1 MRDTG
6 WWVAVIGVAALSTLS
21 AGALAAPKSGDRS
34 TADRPPILAVL
45 PFKVLNQEPSLA
57 HYGEGAADA
66 VINKVVND
74 KTLKIVEESQLDKAI
89 KVLSRSQS
97 GLFEEESALQV
108 GQMVDARYIVVGS
121 VQIVGIDTNGS
132 TGNAQLKVNARVL
145 EVETRQLLVSE
156 SVFGPIAGAFQHYD
170 EIAARLVA
178 KITAHLA
185 ERANGA
191 SADTVAVDQLIADGK
206 RFDPAFPVV
215 AGVRKELSKAI
226 EFYKKAA
233 VRDPRSAR
241 AFVALGHAELR
252 LSETLQR
259 DDPTRSQALVV
270 DARDHLAK
278 SVELHA
284 DNAFTLTQLGRA
296 EGKLGRHS
304 QARFAFERA
313 VALDGAFVAARF
325 GLAVALL
332 AEGQLGAAKEQA
344 LLAKAAGDRRAD
356 GLLATIDERLAAQR
370 QRPTPAATK

>member
-1 MRDTG
+1 MRDTK
-6 WWVAVIGVAALSTLS
+6 WWATIIAAAALSTSSVGVL
-21 AGALAAPKSGDRS
+21 AGPKSGERS
-34 TADRPPILAVL
+34 PAERPPILAVL

-74 KTLKIVEESQLDKAI
+74 KTLKVVEESQLDKAI
-89 KVLSRSQS
+89 KLLSRSQS

-121 VQIVGIDTNGS
+121 VQIVGVDGAGS
-132 TGNAQLKVNARVL
+132 TANAQLKVNARVL

-156 SVFGPIAGAFQHYD
+156 SVFGPIAGAFQHYE
-170 EIAARLVA
+170 EIGARLVA

-206 RFDPAFPVV
+206 HFDPAFPVV

-226 EFYKKAA
+226 EFYKKAV
-233 VRDPRSAR
+233 VRDPRSPR
-241 AFVALGHAELR
+241 AFVAVGHAELR
-252 LSETLQR
+252 LSEALQR
-259 DDPTRSQALVV
+259 DDPTRSRALVV

-278 SVELHA
+278 SVELQG

-313 VALDGAFVAARF
+313 LAIDSAFIDARY
-325 GLAVALL
+325 GLVVALL
-332 AEGQLGAAKEQA
+332 AEGQLSAAKEQA
-344 LLAKAAGDRRAD
+344 LLAKAAGDPRAD
-356 GLLATIDERLAAQR
+356 GLLSTIDERLAAQR
-370 QRPTPAATK
+370 PRPTPAATK